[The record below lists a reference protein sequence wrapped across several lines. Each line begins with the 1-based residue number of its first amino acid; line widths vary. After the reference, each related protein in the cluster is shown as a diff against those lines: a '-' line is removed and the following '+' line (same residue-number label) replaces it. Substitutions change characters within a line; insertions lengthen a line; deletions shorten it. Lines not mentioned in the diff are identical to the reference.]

1 MNDHVLGGDRRSD
14 TSMEDKLQRLNQ
26 LVEKQRQREEF
37 SKRMERELNELGEL
51 GRRGG
56 GTCAV
61 NGGSQHEHPPVQT
74 TVKVW
79 TVDTDGSI
87 VNFSLTEARRDLIFR
102 LETGQLYTANEVRN
116 LIGEIVKKMKE
127 DAEVDIGQLMTLNR
141 LRADLLFPQPLPTV
155 NLNSEHTFRKC
166 FTSDSHEMIQLL
178 RGNGRQLV
186 EGNTAEKLQHL
197 MTHLN
202 VSLVHM
208 IDDALRQR
216 MNRQLLC
223 ATILKDLETKQHKI

>member
-1 MNDHVLGGDRRSD
+1 MNDHERTGVGGGIERRSD
-14 TSMEDKLQRLNQ
+14 TSMEDMLQRLNQ

-56 GTCAV
+56 SAS
-61 NGGSQHEHPPVQT
+61 GSQHEHSPVQT

-79 TVDTDGSI
+79 TVDTDGNI

-102 LETGQLYTANEVRN
+102 LETGQLYPANEVRN

-127 DAEVDIGQLMTLNR
+127 DAEIDIGQLMTLNR
-141 LRADLLFPQPLPTV
+141 LRAYLLFPQPLPAV
-155 NLNSEHTFRKC
+155 NLNCEHTFRKC

-186 EGNTAEKLQHL
+186 EGSTSEKLQHL
-197 MTHLN
+197 ITHLN

-223 ATILKDLETKQHKI
+223 ATILKELETK